1 MKLTVMLKAEYD
13 ASDEEVLEL
22 KSTPIDLMQDNLAG
36 MYDYVRDEGEIVI
49 LDDKSQQL
57 WPRT

>member
-13 ASDEEVLEL
+13 ALDEEVLEL
-22 KSTPIDLMQDNLAG
+22 KSAPIDLMQDNLAG

-49 LDDKSQQL
+49 LNNKNQQL